1 MRRQKK
7 PTARFWA
14 VLCAV
19 NVLVL
24 AYPFSP
30 YFHAGSDDSKLIAA
44 FALILV
50 VFVLLIADSVSALL
64 EYSL

>member
-1 MRRQKK
+1 MKPKK
-7 PTARFWA
+7 PRARFWT

-19 NVLVL
+19 NVLAL
-24 AYPFSP
+24 AYPGSI
-30 YFHAGSDDSKLIAA
+30 YFHAATDDSKLIAA
-44 FALILV
+44 FALMGV

>member
-1 MRRQKK
+1 MKRQKK

-14 VLCAV
+14 ALCAV
-19 NVLVL
+19 NVLAL
-24 AYPFSP
+24 AYPASL
-30 YFHAGSDDSKLIAA
+30 YFHAASDDSKLIAA

-64 EYSL
+64 GYSL